1 MIDCN
6 SRDMKGACLLDVSGF
21 KSLSIRWI
29 EQTLII
35 ASLDSVDHS

>member
-1 MIDCN
+1 MFACDT
-6 SRDMKGACLLDVSGF
+6 RYLEGAGFLASSGS